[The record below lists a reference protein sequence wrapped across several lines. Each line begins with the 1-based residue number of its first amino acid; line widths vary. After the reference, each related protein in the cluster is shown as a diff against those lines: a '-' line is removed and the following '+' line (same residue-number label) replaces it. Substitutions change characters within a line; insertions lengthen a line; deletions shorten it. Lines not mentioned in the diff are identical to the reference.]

1 MSKTQ
6 LEMDLEAS
14 IASMERQIKTYKTE
28 GLTMGVTNED
38 LSDQIKL
45 MGIELLKALDKAMS
59 AAPAAAATG
68 NLEMRTYPVGIV
80 SAAWVDGVS
89 KAGKSYT
96 QFHVGLSNGKKVRT
110 FNKDLAAIIEG
121 KVGAEELTL
130 TVKNTGAL
138 PDSRIQG
145 ELDLCALK

>member
-1 MSKTQ
+1 
-6 LEMDLEAS
+6 
-14 IASMERQIKTYKTE
+14 
-28 GLTMGVTNED
+28 MGVTNED

-59 AAPAAAATG
+59 AAPAAATG

-121 KVGAEELTL
+121 KVGQEVTL
-130 TVKNTGAL
+130 TENKK
-138 PDSRIQG
+138 G
-145 ELDLCALK
+145 EFWELFGVR